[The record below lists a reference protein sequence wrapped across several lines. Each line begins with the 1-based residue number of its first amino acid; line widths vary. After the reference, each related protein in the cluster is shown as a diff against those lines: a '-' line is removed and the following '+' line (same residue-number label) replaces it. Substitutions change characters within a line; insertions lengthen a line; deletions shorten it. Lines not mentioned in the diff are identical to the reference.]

1 MKRFSFVRCA
11 GAAAVFVAAAWLA
24 LPQAPAQ
31 NSGSGSAAKTA
42 TANAENGKKIFKS
55 YGCYECHDYQGQGA
69 AGTGAR
75 INPPPPLPA
84 MIAYIRAPKGQM
96 PPYTA
101 KVVSD
106 AEVADIRAYLESLPK
121 NPDPKTIPLLN
132 NE

>member
-1 MKRFSFVRCA
+1 MTRLSLLRWSGA
-11 GAAAVFVAAAWLA
+11 AAAVFAAAAWLA

-31 NSGSGSAAKTA
+31 NAAGGSSAKAA
-42 TANAENGKKIFKS
+42 GNAENGKKLFKS
-55 YGCYECHDYQGQGA
+55 YGCYQCHDYQGQGA

-75 INPPPPLPA
+75 ISPPPPLQA
-84 MIAYIRAPKGQM
+84 MLAYIRAPKGQM

-121 NPDPKTIPLLN
+121 SPDPKSIPLLN